1 MTTRPF
7 TRLRVLRG
15 APLLLTLAGTLGL
28 ACGTST
34 GSTLPRAAPVATSVD
49 ATTTGAGSGA
59 EVLPPMSEEAWPADL
74 TIAPHDVAAPPA
86 EATVTASGL
95 AYRVLRP
102 GAGQVHPTASSEV
115 TVHYAGWTTDGAL
128 FDSSLRRGMST
139 TFRLD
144 TVIPGWTE
152 GVQRMVQGER
162 TRFWVPEALAYEGRH
177 APFGM
182 LVFDIELLAIAP

>member
-1 MTTRPF
+1 M
-7 TRLRVLRG
+7 
-15 APLLLTLAGTLGL
+15 
-28 ACGTST
+28 
-34 GSTLPRAAPVATSVD
+34 
-49 ATTTGAGSGA
+49 
-59 EVLPPMSEEAWPADL
+59 
-74 TIAPHDVAAPPA
+74 
-86 EATVTASGL
+86 
-95 AYRVLRP
+95 
-102 GAGQVHPTASSEV
+102 
-115 TVHYAGWTTDGAL
+115 HYAGWTTDGAL

-162 TRFWVPEALAYEGRH
+162 TRFWVPEALAYEGRQ